1 LSTGVDKVIHSYREA
16 RPMANVRD
24 VAAYILG
31 AQGTM
36 TTMKLQKLCYYSQGW
51 SLAWDEEPLF
61 SEPIQAWANG
71 PVVYDLYLQHRG
83 SFRVSPGDIAG
94 DPSALTTVQRD
105 TVDAVLEGYGD
116 LSGQQLSDKTH
127 AERPWLTAREGC
139 EPGERSTTEISLEVL
154 QDYFG
159 GLASVQGN

>member
-1 LSTGVDKVIHSYREA
+1 
-16 RPMANVRD
+16 MANVRD

-31 AQGTM
+31 KQGTM

-61 SEPIQAWANG
+61 PEPIQAWANG
-71 PVVYDLYLQHRG
+71 PVVYELFQAHRG
-83 SFRVSPGDIAG
+83 NFRVSPGDIAG
-94 DPSALTTVQRD
+94 NPLALTASQKD
-105 TVDAVLEGYGD
+105 TVDAVLTGYGH

-127 AERPWLTAREGC
+127 SERPWITAREGC
-139 EPGERSTTEISLEVL
+139 EPGERSAQEISPEVL

-159 GLASVQGN
+159 GLASAQNI